1 MPKTKPQKLF
11 FTAITAW
18 FMVYIMTIYN
28 MVLANGAFTN
38 STFLLALQDMWIEYI
53 IIFLCALFISSPIAT
68 KLAFNIVKQTDR
80 PIFIIFTIQIFTV
93 ICQVT
98 FASFIGVFHS
108 YGFTSDFIPNYLS
121 VYCINFIMALPI
133 QLIVAG
139 PVSRFIF
146 RKIFCRN

>member
-11 FTAITAW
+11 FTAVTAW

-68 KLAFNIVKQTDR
+68 KLAFNI
-80 PIFIIFTIQIFTV
+80 FTIQIFTV

-121 VYCINFIMALPI
+121 VYCLNFIMALPI

>member
-28 MVLANGAFTN
+28 VVLANGAFTN

-68 KLAFNIVKQTDR
+68 KLAFNIVKQTD
-80 PIFIIFTIQIFTV
+80 
-93 ICQVT
+93 
-98 FASFIGVFHS
+98 
-108 YGFTSDFIPNYLS
+108 
-121 VYCINFIMALPI
+121 
-133 QLIVAG
+133 
-139 PVSRFIF
+139 
-146 RKIFCRN
+146 